1 MNSFSKN
8 SELSQKFQ
16 KINKIRNKKSLRGE
30 LIYNETLKNCDFDSN
45 EFTTVSSF
53 SKKSK
58 GNDSII
64 DLKAKNKEI
73 LKNLS
78 IELSPK
84 SINEKRKKNNK
95 KSNNINI
102 ISSIENN
109 KNIDSK
115 RKNINFS
122 PKLNLGKNNEKK
134 KINSAYN
141 SPIHYTLQPKQKENS
156 IINSKED
163 NLDLSPKIETLN
175 INENN
180 KRKSNK
186 LIHNIMKK
194 LREYQNEIEENKKE
208 NEKLKKENEELKE
221 KIKSLKE
228 EIKHIK
234 DRSRNNDKI
243 REHERT
249 IKNLNSFLEKQS
261 KDFETEKMKLLKELN
276 EQININQKLSKQL
289 MNIEKKKFEDSQDIR
304 IQLKN
309 QEKQL
314 QIKNEQI
321 NKLREQIYLMTNQ
334 GGNNTIPSDPNESF
348 DI

>member
-16 KINKIRNKKSLRGE
+16 KITKIRNKKSLRGE

-134 KINSAYN
+134 KINSAYS

-208 NEKLKKENEELKE
+208 NEKLKKEKE
-221 KIKSLKE
+221 KL
-228 EIKHIK
+228 
-234 DRSRNNDKI
+234 
-243 REHERT
+243 
-249 IKNLNSFLEKQS
+249 
-261 KDFETEKMKLLKELN
+261 
-276 EQININQKLSKQL
+276 
-289 MNIEKKKFEDSQDIR
+289 KKKKKKGKKKE
-304 IQLKN
+304 KN
-309 QEKQL
+309 
-314 QIKNEQI
+314 I
-321 NKLREQIYLMTNQ
+321 
-334 GGNNTIPSDPNESF
+334 
-348 DI
+348 